1 MPLQLRV
8 LVEVGITVG
17 SPGAAQL
24 RRRQCNLL
32 VALLLGGRGLVLG
45 LGHRQACRGAVR
57 DVALGG
63 GGETLFLAGFAC
75 AAENA
80 GDDLD
85 TAETVWGCQLSD
97 VCFRE
102 RCGMC
107 LTCRRWP
114 EWGR

>member
-85 TAETVWGCQLSD
+85 AAETVGVVSCLMS
-97 VCFRE
+97 VFGRE
-102 RCGMC
+102 MGEC

>member
-8 LVEVGITVG
+8 LVDLG
-17 SPGAAQL
+17 SSSAADAQL
-24 RRRQCNLL
+24 RRREGNLL
-32 VALLLGGRGLVLG
+32 VALLLGGGGVVLG
-45 LGHRQACRGAVR
+45 LGHRQPCRRAVR

-63 GGETLFLAGFAC
+63 RGETLFLAGFAS

-85 TAETVWGCQLSD
+85 AAETGGDLLAVFVLCCLFSGA
-97 VCFRE
+97 
-102 RCGMC
+102 C

-114 EWGR
+114 GWGR